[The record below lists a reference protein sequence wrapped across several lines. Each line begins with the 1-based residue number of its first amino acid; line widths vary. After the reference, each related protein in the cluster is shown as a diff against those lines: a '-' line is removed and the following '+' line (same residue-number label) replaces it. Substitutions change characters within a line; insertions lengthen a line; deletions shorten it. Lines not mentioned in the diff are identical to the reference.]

1 MKCYLLLP
9 DRFDIKMHT
18 NEREHLVYVDKPLI
32 NVNKKLSDSCSIT
45 TGSLLYNKCLY
56 SLVDHGKV

>member
-32 NVNKKLSDSCSIT
+32 NVNKKLSDSCI
-45 TGSLLYNKCLY
+45 
-56 SLVDHGKV
+56 